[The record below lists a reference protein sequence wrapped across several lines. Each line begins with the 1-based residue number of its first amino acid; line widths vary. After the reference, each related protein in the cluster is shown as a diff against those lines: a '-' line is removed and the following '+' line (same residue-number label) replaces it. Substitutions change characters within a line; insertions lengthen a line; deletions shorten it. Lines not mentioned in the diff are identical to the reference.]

1 MSDFAAT
8 WGLSRQ
14 RFEDE
19 IAGLDSTQL
28 NWRMFPDL
36 PSIGEMA
43 LHVAGVEVSFIS
55 QLLGLELDA
64 EALRLKSA
72 ATEGVVNTNPFPYT
86 SDEVDPERVAWAL
99 NFARGLVEPV
109 IREAAPDIRSKP
121 IVSALGPVI
130 DGEGA
135 FARLSFHSAYHQGQ
149 AYQIKN
155 APGFPR

>member
-19 IAGLDSTQL
+19 IAGLDVAQL
-28 NWRMFPDL
+28 NWRLYPEM

-43 LHVAGVEVSFIS
+43 LHVAGVEVSFVS
-55 QLLGLELDA
+55 QLLGLDLDEKA
-64 EALRLKSA
+64 RRLKSA
-72 ATEGVVNTNPFPYT
+72 STEGVVNENPFPYAP
-86 SDEVDPERVAWAL
+86 DEIDPATVAWAL
-99 NFARGLVEPV
+99 DYARGLVEPV
-109 IREAAPDIRSKP
+109 IREAAPAVRSKQ

-135 FARLSFHSAYHQGQ
+135 FARLSFHCAYHQGQ
-149 AYQIKN
+149 AYLIKN